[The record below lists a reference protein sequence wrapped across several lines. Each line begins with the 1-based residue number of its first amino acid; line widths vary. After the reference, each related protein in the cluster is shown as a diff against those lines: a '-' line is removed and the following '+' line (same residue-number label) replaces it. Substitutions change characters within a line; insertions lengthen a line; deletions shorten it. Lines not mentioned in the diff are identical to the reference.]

1 MTRTQWDKKNMRTV
15 SCRVRTDYYER
26 LRAITEAEEI
36 SVHQL
41 LKNLLD
47 DFMDEYERKE

>member
-1 MTRTQWDKKNMRTV
+1 MTRTQWDKKNMRTI
-15 SCRVRTDYYER
+15 SCRVRKEYYDR
-26 LRAITEAEEI
+26 LRTITEAEEI

-47 DFMDEYERKE
+47 DFMNEYERKE